1 MASERSI
8 KSAAHADY
16 RPGHGLLPLM
26 LIAENMLSTLDIST
40 RLDMFGRMQ
49 GLAGR
54 LVVNR
59 RGGKRDI
66 KETWVGQLKRALTE
80 HKYTMLTEPSALPD
94 RGPGELTKR
103 RRRGPTSS
111 SGSCQ
116 RRSLGREWRR

>member
-1 MASERSI
+1 
-8 KSAAHADY
+8 
-16 RPGHGLLPLM
+16 LM

-54 LVVNR
+54 LVVVTGKTAEATR

-94 RGPGELTKR
+94 RGPGELDKDAEEEMKQYIANMKIEDRLIKR
-103 RRRGPTSS
+103 
-111 SGSCQ
+111 Q
-116 RRSLGREWRR
+116 RTNQPYEATAARPN

>member
-1 MASERSI
+1 
-8 KSAAHADY
+8 
-16 RPGHGLLPLM
+16 M

-54 LVVNR
+54 LVVVT
-59 RGGKRDI
+59 GKTADI

-94 RGPGELTKR
+94 RGPGELDKDAEEEMKQYIANMKIEDRLIKR
-103 RRRGPTSS
+103 
-111 SGSCQ
+111 Q
-116 RRSLGREWRR
+116 RTNQPYEATAARPN

>member
-1 MASERSI
+1 
-8 KSAAHADY
+8 
-16 RPGHGLLPLM
+16 M

-54 LVVNR
+54 LVVVTGKTAEATR